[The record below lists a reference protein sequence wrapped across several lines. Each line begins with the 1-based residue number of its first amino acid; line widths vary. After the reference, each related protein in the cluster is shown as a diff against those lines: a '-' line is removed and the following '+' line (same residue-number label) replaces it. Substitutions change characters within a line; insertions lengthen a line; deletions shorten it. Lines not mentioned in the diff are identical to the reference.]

1 MTHGDGGFGC
11 YHVEVFSDCEKVLFR
26 DHGTNGAPVMTDAL
40 TSSKVCRITAMLSV
54 GMLLLSATSATASAS
69 TIVEDDGRQQAT
81 DRTVVDIHP
90 EHHGKLDPI
99 LFFKRLAD
107 RYRAIDAYV
116 EETEVEQVTSDP
128 ATDDPPIRTRTRVRA
143 EVSNAKLHVERPGV
157 LDDFARALSPPA
169 AGAAERDLWLLP
181 HLRLRFSRSPLEQFR
196 KTGTSGFRAAE
207 ADRVMVEDREMV
219 RVELRSG
226 GDGGSGSSDAT
237 FSLFVDPE
245 RMLVER
251 VEGEEWLPGGIRQQ
265 TTLRIESMQLRDDQY
280 VAEPLP
286 EPSPES
292 LQSSSRGP
300 MRLDSGIPPFADEDD
315 RSSEVPADVPAN
327 VPANHIEPSAPTAE
341 QVPPSLPGIPESAGL
356 GG

>member
-1 MTHGDGGFGC
+1 
-11 YHVEVFSDCEKVLFR
+11 
-26 DHGTNGAPVMTDAL
+26 
-40 TSSKVCRITAMLSV
+40 
-54 GMLLLSATSATASAS
+54 
-69 TIVEDDGRQQAT
+69 
-81 DRTVVDIHP
+81 
-90 EHHGKLDPI
+90 LDPI

-226 GDGGSGSSDAT
+226 EDGGSGSSDAT

-280 VAEPLP
+280 VAEPFP
-286 EPSPES
+286 EPSPKSLES
-292 LQSSSRGP
+292 PESTESIESSSSRRP
-300 MRLDSGIPPFADEDD
+300 MRLDSGTPPLADEDD
-315 RSSEVPADVPAN
+315 RSSEMPAHVPED
-327 VPANHIEPSAPTAE
+327 HIEPSAPTAE

>member
-1 MTHGDGGFGC
+1 
-11 YHVEVFSDCEKVLFR
+11 
-26 DHGTNGAPVMTDAL
+26 MTDAL

-54 GMLLLSATSATASAS
+54 GMLLLSATAATASAS
-69 TIVEDDGRQQAT
+69 TIVEDDGREQAT

-90 EHHGKLDPI
+90 DHHDHHGKLDPI

-196 KTGTSGFRAAE
+196 KTGTSGFRPAE

-292 LQSSSRGP
+292 RESIESSSSRRP
-300 MRLDSGIPPFADEDD
+300 MRLDSGTSPLADEND
-315 RSSEVPADVPAN
+315 RSSEVPAN
-327 VPANHIEPSAPTAE
+327 VPEDHIESSDPTAE
-341 QVPPSLPGIPESAGL
+341 QVPPSLPGIPSIPSIPESAGL